1 MKKKKVLIVDD
12 EENIVELIKFN
23 LQKNGYDTIEA
34 YNGKDALNYVEAEKP
49 DLLILDWMLP
59 EVDGLEVCKK
69 VKNIDKT
76 ISVIMLTAKD
86 EEIDKILGLE
96 IGADDYVT
104 KPFSVRELLARIKA
118 VLRRNDISELI
129 NNDASNESKIYECG
143 KLKIDYDR
151 HEVYYDNKLVT
162 MTYKEYEL
170 LCVLVKNKGK
180 ILKREILLD
189 SVWGYGYVG
198 ETRTV
203 DVHVRYLRKK
213 IEEDDSNPKLI
224 ETIRGVG
231 YRFNQVE

>member
-23 LQKNGYDTIEA
+23 LQKNGYETIEA
-34 YNGKDALNYVEAEKP
+34 YNGKDALNLNETEKP
-49 DLLILDWMLP
+49 DLIILDWMLP

-69 VKNIDKT
+69 VKNINKT

-118 VLRRNDISELI
+118 VLRRNDVSDLV
-129 NNDASNESKIYECG
+129 NNNTKEEDKIYKCG

-151 HEVYYDNKLVT
+151 HEVYCNNKLVT

-170 LCVLVKNKGK
+170 LCVLVKNRGK
-180 ILKREILLD
+180 ILKRDVLLD

-213 IEEDDSNPKLI
+213 IEDDDSNPKLI

>member
-1 MKKKKVLIVDD
+1 MNRKKVLIVDD

-34 YNGKDALNYVEAEKP
+34 YNGNDALNCVNTEKT
-49 DLLILDWMLP
+49 DILILDWMLP
-59 EVDGLEVCKK
+59 EVDGLEVCKR
-69 VKNIDKT
+69 VKSMDKT
-76 ISVIMLTAKD
+76 ISIIMLTAKD

-96 IGADDYVT
+96 IGADDYIT
-104 KPFSVRELLARIKA
+104 KPFSVRELLARMKA
-118 VLRRNDISELI
+118 VLRRNDISDI
-129 NNDASNESKIYECG
+129 SNGNNESENKVYECG

-151 HEVYYDNKLVT
+151 HEVYYDKKIVT